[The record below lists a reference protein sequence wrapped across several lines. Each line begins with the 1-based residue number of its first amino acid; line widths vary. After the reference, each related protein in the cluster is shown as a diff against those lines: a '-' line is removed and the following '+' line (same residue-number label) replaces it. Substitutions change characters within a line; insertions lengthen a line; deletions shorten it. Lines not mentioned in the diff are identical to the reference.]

1 LETDV
6 QSAESS
12 SIIVDATLIAR
23 SPSIVAVEIDGEMV
37 MMSIQ
42 QARYF
47 GLDDVGSDIWRR
59 IEPPCSFG
67 ELIDRLAADYDADAA
82 TIAADVQ
89 VFLGRMVAQDAV
101 RLS

>member
-1 LETDV
+1 MDSVE
-6 QSAESS
+6 QSP
-12 SIIVDATLIAR
+12 IILDTTLISR
-23 SPSIVAVEIDGEMV
+23 CPSIVAVEIDGEIV
-37 MMSIQ
+37 MMNIQ

-47 GLDDVGSDIWRR
+47 GLDQVGSDIWRH

-67 ELIDRLAADYDADAA
+67 ELINRLAADYDADVA

-89 VFLGRMVAQDAV
+89 VFLHRMVVQDAV